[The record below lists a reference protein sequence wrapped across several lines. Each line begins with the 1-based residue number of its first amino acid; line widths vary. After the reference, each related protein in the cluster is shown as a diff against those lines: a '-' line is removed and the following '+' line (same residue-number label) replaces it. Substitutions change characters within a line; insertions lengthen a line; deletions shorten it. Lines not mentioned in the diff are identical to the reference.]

1 MAEDHID
8 RTQVFLDSLQQL
20 GDQLKAAE
28 ERQKFFLTRMMN
40 LQKQGLTDTQEYK
53 ELSGK
58 SQSLQ
63 DLICHFRPIYQERL
77 EMVRNAQLAVKKRTR
92 RK

>member
-28 ERQKFFLTRMMN
+28 ERQVLPHPHDGPAKA
-40 LQKQGLTDTQEYK
+40 GP
-53 ELSGK
+53 
-58 SQSLQ
+58 
-63 DLICHFRPIYQERL
+63 H
-77 EMVRNAQLAVKKRTR
+77 
-92 RK
+92 